1 MSLGVRLCLRSS
13 LASRHHLGAAPPAMV
28 GGGEDPAGRGD
39 ARAGHVGLPRGL
51 QARTLAE
58 PLFNWRRRMAEG
70 GREAVRV
77 DDEVIGATSVR
88 QLEKRIPRA
97 RAPLGPQDPR
107 GRDPEEALAA
117 ARAKKPLSRW
127 PSPDADGSR

>member
-1 MSLGVRLCLRSS
+1 
-13 LASRHHLGAAPPAMV
+13 
-28 GGGEDPAGRGD
+28 
-39 ARAGHVGLPRGL
+39 
-51 QARTLAE
+51 
-58 PLFNWRRRMAEG
+58 MAEG

-117 ARAKKPLSRW
+117 ALAKKPLSRW